1 MKFNIPI
8 NYNME
13 SQEEVEVKANIPIS
27 KVRGIIQEFFDKK
40 TYDQRRDWLKAN
52 VDEVN
57 LNTV

>member
-1 MKFNIPI
+1 
-8 NYNME
+8 ME

-27 KVRGIIQEFFDKK
+27 KVRRIIQEFFDKK

>member
-8 NYNME
+8 NYEME
-13 SQEEVEVKANIPIS
+13 SQEEVTVKANIPVS
-27 KVRGIIQEFFDKK
+27 KVREIVQEFFDKR
-40 TYDQRRDWLKAN
+40 TYDQRRDWLKTN